1 MSQHDD
7 NRLLSAQEG
16 AAVALDNQDGASPV
30 LLVCEHAA
38 NTIPASLD
46 QLGLDSATA
55 NSHVA
60 WDPGALGVAREL
72 SRLLDATLIRA
83 RFSRL
88 VYDCNRPPESPGAMP
103 EKSEVHT
110 IPGNRALT
118 PVARAARVAALYEPF
133 KKTLTNEITRRIL
146 QHRPPVLVTIHS
158 FTPVYF
164 GTPRSVELGLL
175 HDEDAALATAMLAAA
190 PAGIDARLNDP
201 YGMADGVTHTLK
213 LHAIPNGLANVMIE
227 VRNDLLASPA
237 DQKKIAAELAK
248 MLTAALASLD
258 AATKTEPADG

>member
-1 MSQHDD
+1 
-7 NRLLSAQEG
+7 
-16 AAVALDNQDGASPV
+16 
-30 LLVCEHAA
+30 
-38 NTIPASLD
+38 
-46 QLGLDSATA
+46 
-55 NSHVA
+55 
-60 WDPGALGVAREL
+60 
-72 SRLLDATLIRA
+72 
-83 RFSRL
+83 
-88 VYDCNRPPESPGAMP
+88 
-103 EKSEVHT
+103 
-110 IPGNRALT
+110 
-118 PVARAARVAALYEPF
+118 
-133 KKTLTNEITRRIL
+133 
-146 QHRPPVLVTIHS
+146 
-158 FTPVYF
+158 VYF